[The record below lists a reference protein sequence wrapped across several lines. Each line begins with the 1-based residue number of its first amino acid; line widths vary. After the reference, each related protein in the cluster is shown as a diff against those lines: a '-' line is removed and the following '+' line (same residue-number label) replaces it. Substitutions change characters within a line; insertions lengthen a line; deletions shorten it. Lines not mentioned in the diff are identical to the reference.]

1 MGDRQGSFSFLYPG
15 RSSTLTTAS
24 SSTRPTTL
32 TLCRQVNYIASSLK
46 IIDFNVLISFTIQ
59 ISPLSSFVD
68 HHLEWF
74 RFGGRLLGLGLVHQY
89 LLDAFFT
96 RPFYKALLKL

>member
-1 MGDRQGSFSFLYPG
+1 
-15 RSSTLTTAS
+15 
-24 SSTRPTTL
+24 
-32 TLCRQVNYIASSLK
+32 
-46 IIDFNVLISFTIQ
+46 VLISFTIQ